1 MSYCKICKLKCN
13 NNTQLKSHLKG
24 AKHRARVEEIAKNA
38 QKWRSLEQYLKNTK
52 LNEPVIGLQYVVE
65 FRSPNDELPP
75 HYLCK
80 LCEVQAK
87 QLGFVTHITGWKHR
101 YNYMKKKHADMVP
114 FDETQVKDA
123 RMHKTIQEKAEL
135 VEHLEGRGEIEVVI
149 EELKEDPALKRPI
162 TEPEAREPGAKIPRV
177 DMSRGGRFPND
188 GPVRMHPRDFPGG
201 RHQDDFPGGRHQDD
215 FPGGRQQAE
224 FPGGR
229 HQDDIPGGRLKED
242 FRGGLHPDNFPSQ
255 MHPRDFPSDFHT
267 KMTRDDFP
275 VGMAHEDIPARMH
288 SDAFPSMVYPDDR
301 ERRYPDEFPSGRY
314 PEGPLRG
321 ERMRLEMSDFESRC
335 SDMRSEFEMHLTRR
349 QGMDRMAPM
358 EDEGVYTRGSE
369 SGLASSAV
377 FECLESF
384 RIENE
389 TDAQVVLKITQKLT
403 DILMEYR
410 LRNVAAPKNE
420 QPSDPREYRPLK
432 MSGGDGYPRG
442 PSRYP
447 DEFSPASRNTSG
459 MSLF

>member
-13 NNTQLKSHLKG
+13 NNTQLKAHLNG

-135 VEHLEGRGEIEVVI
+135 VEHMEGRGEIEVVI
-149 EELKEDPALKRPI
+149 EELKEDPALKRPSS
-162 TEPEAREPGAKIPRV
+162 EPARETGAKIPRV
-177 DMSRGGRFPND
+177 DMSRGGRFPYD
-188 GPVRMHPRDFPGG
+188 GPAGMHPRDFPGG
-201 RHQDDFPGGRHQDD
+201 RRQDDFPGGR
-215 FPGGRQQAE
+215 
-224 FPGGR
+224 
-229 HQDDIPGGRLKED
+229 LKDD
-242 FRGGLHPDNFPSQ
+242 FRGGLHPDHFPSQ

-275 VGMAHEDIPARMH
+275 VGMAREDIPARMH
-288 SDAFPSMVYPDDR
+288 SDAFPNMVYPDDR
-301 ERRYPDEFPSGRY
+301 GRRYPDEFPSGRY
-314 PEGPLRG
+314 PEGPVRG
-321 ERMRLEMSDFESRC
+321 ERVRLEMSDFESRC

-349 QGMDRMAPM
+349 QGMDRMSPIQ
-358 EDEGVYTRGSE
+358 DEGVYTRGSE

-410 LRNVAAPKNE
+410 LRNAAAVSSLQPKSDE
-420 QPSDPREYRPLK
+420 QLYDPREYRPMR

-442 PSRYP
+442 PPRYP
-447 DEFSPASRNTSG
+447 DEFSPVSRNTSG
-459 MSLF
+459 KSLF